1 MADKD
6 QLVYVNFV
14 TYEQYESIPT
24 NSINL
29 GAISVPQAQEIMDTF
44 NNATVAPNAC
54 IKTLCMEYSDR
65 ARFGQAPS
73 FGLRYSSLDLDGLFY
88 CDTNPQCKK
97 TIRKMDELSKLK
109 HCARSL
115 RAGKCCDEF
124 IKNTLGAALF
134 PQHYG
139 KQK

>member
-1 MADKD
+1 MPDKD

-14 TYEQYESIPT
+14 TYEPHESIPT
-24 NSINL
+24 NIINL
-29 GAISVPQAQEIMDTF
+29 GAISVPQAQEIMDKF
-44 NNATVAPNAC
+44 NNAAVAPNAC
-54 IKTLCMEYSDR
+54 IKTLCLEYNDQ
-65 ARFGQAPS
+65 ARFGNVPS
-73 FGLRYSSLDLDGLFY
+73 FGPRYSSLDLDGLFY